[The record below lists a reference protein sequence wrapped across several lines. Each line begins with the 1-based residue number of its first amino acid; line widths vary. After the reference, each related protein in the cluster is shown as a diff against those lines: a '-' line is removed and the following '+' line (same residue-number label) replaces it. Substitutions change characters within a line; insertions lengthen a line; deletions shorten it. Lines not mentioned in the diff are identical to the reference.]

1 MTKYLVMLF
10 SLMLLGCG
18 MKDKNEFRVDPALLP
33 YYEVFVQSSSIRGN
47 NQSTNDLIMEFG
59 PTEGRVIAYCQ
70 KQIRY
75 NDSFLQKT
83 EKVDTPQV
91 VVNPNWWKNASEPS
105 RREVIYHELG
115 HCLMNKDHDTRLS
128 SYARQPESLM
138 YPYHIGGS
146 FFAYWENNYLDE
158 LFGLRQYALSEPDG
172 QPATI
177 VASTEPFSGVKTVI
191 YTSTLDGC
199 EEDEHIIE
207 EEEIQPESEG

>member
-18 MKDKNEFRVDPALLP
+18 MKDKNEFRVDPALMP
-33 YYEVFVQSSSIRGN
+33 YYEVFVQSSVIRGN
-47 NQSTNDLIMEFG
+47 DQSTNDLIMEFG

-70 KQIRY
+70 RQVRY
-75 NDSFLQKT
+75 NESFLQKT
-83 EKVDTPQV
+83 EKIDTPLV
-91 VVNPNWWKNASEPS
+91 VVNPNWWRNSSEAS

-115 HCLMNKDHDTRLS
+115 HCLMNKEHDTRVS
-128 SYARQPESLM
+128 SYVGRPESLM

-146 FFAYWENNYLDE
+146 FFASWESNYLDE
-158 LFGLRQYALSEPDG
+158 LFGLRQYALSEPNG

-177 VASTEPFSGVKTVI
+177 IASTEPFSGIRTVV

-199 EEDEHIIE
+199 EEDEHTTE
-207 EEEIQPESEG
+207 EPDENLEVE